1 MLLLCYQIIINHGT
15 PLEEEGYIYFC
26 TKSLFMALNS
36 ILKIFL
42 PKDRVFYQLF
52 ESVAEEL
59 VKMGDKL
66 KEVVNETDFDKRSK
80 LIKELEDMEHV
91 NDGLTHNIFTELGK
105 NFITPFD
112 REDIHY
118 LASALDD
125 IADYIYASAK
135 KINFYHVN
143 PEDIGIRKFGDLI
156 ALGCVQVHK
165 AVTELRNMK
174 NMRQITDALVAI
186 NSIENQGDDIFDM
199 SIERLFA
206 TEPDAKEVI
215 KKREIYQVMEIV
227 TDKCEDAANVIES
240 IIIKYA

>member
-1 MLLLCYQIIINHGT
+1 MSGI
-15 PLEEEGYIYFC
+15 
-26 TKSLFMALNS
+26 NS

-42 PKDRVFYQLF
+42 PKDRVFFQLF
-52 ESVAEEL
+52 ENVGGEL
-59 VKMGDKL
+59 VKMGEKL
-66 KEVVNETDFDKRSK
+66 KEMVNEPDFDERAN
-80 LIKELEDMEHV
+80 LIRQIEDMEHV
-91 NDGLTHNIFTELGK
+91 NDDYTHQIFTELGK

-135 KINFYHVN
+135 KINFYRVN
-143 PEDIGIRKFGDLI
+143 PNDTGILKMAEII
-156 ALGCVQVHK
+156 AQGCVAVNR

-199 SIERLFA
+199 SIEKLFA
-206 TEPDAKEVI
+206 EEMDAKEVI

-240 IIIKYA
+240 IIVKYA